1 MKMAMILLGALLA
14 APPAWADEAKIRS
27 VVGAA
32 LGGAR
37 IDGVQPAPMPGL
49 YEVRFQSREGPQIVY
64 TDAEASY
71 ILHGS
76 LYDTR
81 SKRDLTEERLSK
93 LSAIKFDALPIEAA
107 VKVQRGNGRRVLAMF
122 SDPYC
127 PACRQFEQTLAQ
139 VDDIT
144 IYYFMYP
151 VIRPELADHSRA
163 VWCSPDRAKAWLAL
177 AARPKAVP
185 PVMNAGCDTPIERVL
200 ALGKSLG
207 VNSTPTLFFADG
219 ERVRGGLRLADLRD
233 KLDQATRAAKTR

>member
-1 MKMAMILLGALLA
+1 MILFGALLA

-32 LGGAR
+32 LGGVS
-37 IDGVQPAPMPGL
+37 IEGVQPAPVPGL

-71 ILHGS
+71 ILQGS

-81 SKRDLTEERLSK
+81 SKRDLTEERLSR
-93 LSAIKFDALPIEAA
+93 LSAIRFDALPLELA
-107 VKVQRGNGRRVLAMF
+107 VKVRRGNGKRVLALF

-139 VDDIT
+139 IDDVT

-185 PVMNAGCDTPIERVL
+185 PVMNVSCNTPIERVL
-200 ALGKSLG
+200 QLGKSLR

-219 ERVRGGLRLADLRD
+219 DRVRGGLREADLRA
-233 KLDQATRAAKTR
+233 KLDLAARSAKAR